1 MKAIDTQ
8 IAGQRMR
15 IDARRALFW
24 SDENALLVADLHL
37 GKASLLRQGGTPL
50 PPGTTTEGLA
60 RLSSLIADYR
70 PQRLLILGDLVHG
83 TESRAAPWLEM
94 FAAWRESHSALE
106 LRLISGNH
114 DKTATLDQLRVAGF
128 DEWEIGNILLRHKPD
143 PHPSRYVIAGH
154 LHPGA
159 TLRDGRLSQRFP
171 AFWIGPKRCLLPAFG
186 PLTGLT
192 SSSPEQNDRV
202 AILTPGGV
210 VMKRS
215 SLE

>member
-37 GKASLLRQGGTPL
+37 GKASLLRQAGTAL
-50 PPGTTTEGLA
+50 PPGTTREGLA

-83 TESRAAPWLEM
+83 TESQAARWLEI
-94 FAAWRESHSALE
+94 FTAWRNAHPALE
-106 LRLISGNH
+106 LLLISGNH
-114 DKTATLDQLRVAGF
+114 DKPATLDQLRVEGF
-128 DEWEIGNILLRHKPD
+128 NEWEIGDILLRHKPD

-154 LHPGA
+154 VHPGA
-159 TLRDGRLSQRFP
+159 TLRDGRLSHRFP
-171 AFWIGPKRCLLPAFG
+171 ALWIGPKRCLLPAFG
-186 PLTGLT
+186 PLTGLA
-192 SSSPEQNDRV
+192 SSRPEENDRV

-210 VMKRS
+210 VMRRACF
-215 SLE
+215 E

>member
-24 SDENALLVADLHL
+24 SNENALLIADLHL
-37 GKASLLRQGGTPL
+37 GKASLLRQAGTAL

-83 TESRAAPWLEM
+83 AESQAAPWLKI
-94 FAAWRESHSALE
+94 FAAWRDAHPGLE
-106 LRLISGNH
+106 LLLITGNH
-114 DKTATLDQLRVAGF
+114 DKPATLDQLRVGGLE
-128 DEWEIGNILLRHKPD
+128 EWEIGDILLRHKPD
-143 PHPSRYVIAGH
+143 LHPSRYVIAGH
-154 LHPGA
+154 VHPGA
-159 TLRDGRLSQRFP
+159 TLRDGRLSHRFP

-186 PLTGLT
+186 PLTGLA
-192 SSSPEQNDRV
+192 SSSPEENDRV

-210 VMKRS
+210 VMRKP
-215 SLE
+215 LAD

>member
-24 SDENALLVADLHL
+24 SHENALLVADLHL
-37 GKASLLRQGGTPL
+37 GKASLLRQAGTAL

-83 TESRAAPWLEM
+83 TESHAAPWLEI
-94 FAAWRESHSALE
+94 FAAWREAHPALE
-106 LRLISGNH
+106 LLLISGNH
-114 DKTATLDQLRVAGF
+114 DKPATLDQLRVKVSTNGRSETSCCGISPTRIPADMLSPGTFIPERLCAMAG
-128 DEWEIGNILLRHKPD
+128 
-143 PHPSRYVIAGH
+143 
-154 LHPGA
+154 
-159 TLRDGRLSQRFP
+159 LSQRFP

-186 PLTGLT
+186 PLTGLA

>member
-24 SDENALLVADLHL
+24 SHENALLVADLHL
-37 GKASLLRQGGTPL
+37 GKASLLRQAGAPL
-50 PPGTTTEGLA
+50 PHGTTIEGLA

-83 TESRAAPWLEM
+83 NESHAAPWLEI
-94 FAAWRESHSALE
+94 FAAWRDAHSALE
-106 LRLISGNH
+106 LLLISGNH
-114 DKTATLDQLRVAGF
+114 DKRAALDQLRVEGF
-128 DEWEIGNILLRHKPD
+128 DEWEIGDILLRHKPD
-143 PHPSRYVIAGH
+143 THPSRYIIAGH
-154 LHPGA
+154 VHPGA
-159 TLRDGRLSQRFP
+159 TLRDGRLSHRFP

-186 PLTGLT
+186 PLTGLA

-210 VMKRS
+210 VMKMSR
-215 SLE
+215 LE

>member
-1 MKAIDTQ
+1 MKAVDTQ

-24 SDENALLVADLHL
+24 SQENALLVADLHL
-37 GKASLLRQGGTPL
+37 GKASLLRQAGTAL

-60 RLSSLIADYR
+60 RLNSLIADYR

-83 TESRAAPWLEM
+83 TESRAAPWLEI
-94 FAAWRESHSALE
+94 FAAWRGTHPALE
-106 LRLISGNH
+106 LLLISGNH
-114 DKTATLDQLRVAGF
+114 DKPATLDQLRVEGF
-128 DEWEIGNILLRHKPD
+128 DEWEIGDILLRHKPK

-154 LHPGA
+154 VHPGA
-159 TLRDGRLSQRFP
+159 TLRDGRLTHRFP

-186 PLTGLT
+186 PLTGLAPT
-192 SSSPEQNDRV
+192 SAEQNDRV

-210 VMKRS
+210 VMRG
-215 SLE
+215 

>member
-8 IAGQRMR
+8 IADQRMR

-37 GKASLLRQGGTPL
+37 GKASLLRQAGTAL
-50 PPGTTTEGLA
+50 PAGTTTEGLA

-83 TESRAAPWLEM
+83 TESHAARWLEI
-94 FAAWRESHSALE
+94 FAAWRNAHPALE
-106 LRLISGNH
+106 LLLISGNH
-114 DKTATLDQLRVAGF
+114 DKRATLNQLRVEGF
-128 DEWEIGNILLRHKPD
+128 DEWEIGDILLRHKPD

-154 LHPGA
+154 IHPGA
-159 TLRDGRLSQRFP
+159 TLRDGRLSHRFP

-186 PLTGLT
+186 PLTGLA
-192 SSSPEQNDRV
+192 SSGPKQNDRV

-210 VMKRS
+210 VIRR
-215 SLE
+215 